1 MEGNMHL
8 GISAI
13 HVIPGKTGSHEPYM
27 VNLIRGL
34 RGIEVPHKLTIFVT
48 PLNRSLFYEAG
59 DAFEYVTCPAFLHN
73 RVARILYEQFI
84 LPLQIARRR
93 IDVFHYPSNVTS
105 VFSRRQDVVTVHF
118 DSISQRS
125 SLSPWHSAYYD
136 LMLRINR
143 RAGYVIVPSRVY
155 AEELLCSFGYR
166 SERMRPIYHGV
177 NPAFHPASE
186 PERAAARRQWNLPEN
201 LILSVT
207 NTLPHKNLPNLVKA
221 FDILLPRL
229 ADDTHMVLVGRLAPD
244 ILEQIIGESTNA
256 GRLREHIRTIPFIPN
271 DALPPIY
278 GLAKA
283 FAFVSRVETF
293 GMPLVEAMACGL
305 PVVASDIPVH
315 REVLG
320 DNIELLAPYDD
331 PRQIAE
337 KMYAVLTMPEVYA
350 GAQRRSL
357 KRSEEFS
364 WERTAAETLKV
375 YEDAYALM
383 GRQ

>member
-1 MEGNMHL
+1 MHI

-48 PLNRSLFYEAG
+48 PFNRSLFHDAG
-59 DAFEYVTCPAFLHN
+59 DSFEYVTCPDFLQN
-73 RVARILYEQFI
+73 RVARILYEQFM
-84 LPLQIARRR
+84 LPLQIARHG

-105 VFSRRQDVVTVHF
+105 VFTRRQDVVTVHF
-118 DSISQRS
+118 NSISQRS

-177 NPAFHPASE
+177 NPAFHRASE
-186 PERAAARRQWNLPEN
+186 LERAAARGQWNLPEN
-201 LILSVT
+201 FILSVT

-229 ADDTHMVLVGRLAPD
+229 AQHTHLVLVGRLDLD
-244 ILEQIIGESTNA
+244 ILEQIVGESPNA
-256 GRLREHIRTIPFIPN
+256 GQLREHIKTIPFIPN

-283 FAFVSRVETF
+283 FVFVSRVETF

-337 KMYAVLTMPEVYA
+337 KMYAVLTSPEVYA
-350 GAQRRSL
+350 EAQRRSL

-364 WERTAAETLKV
+364 WERTAAETLRV